1 LRSTASGT
9 VKSSMTCRPRA
20 DLSAAASVSDNT
32 PRSSPRSAS
41 RQPAS
46 STQTKGKRSQALRAG
61 ISSLHP
67 HACMYTQNCA
77 GAGTLLYRNITS
89 HVPPAASARTTE
101 ARSANRWSRRRSAS
115 RHRTPA
121 GRGRQA
127 RLAWQASPIQSPSL
141 VLECQCQWS
150 LGLHKRDRRPLPNLC
165 FTDQHNTRT
174 LCAILESE
182 RYAPQASAQFA
193 GEVCLRASLT
203 RAARARSRHVR
214 ELVLLQR
221 HQLARHQLQG
231 RRHGRSPRCGCELV
245 VLRALLKRRSC
256 GPQRKTDPLHA
267 SCARICWMRQEV

>member
-1 LRSTASGT
+1 
-9 VKSSMTCRPRA
+9 MTCRPRA

-127 RLAWQASPIQSPSL
+127 RLAWQASPIQSPIRSRVPVVSRLAQAGSEDFSQSL
-141 VLECQCQWS
+141 FHRPTQHTNSVRYSRIREVCTAS
-150 LGLHKRDRRPLPNLC
+150 KRPVCRGGV
-165 FTDQHNTRT
+165 
-174 LCAILESE
+174 LESE
-182 RYAPQASAQFA
+182 SDESCPRAQPPCSRTCASSTAPAGTASA
-193 GEVCLRASLT
+193 T
-203 RAARARSRHVR
+203 RAEAWALTTVRMRACRAAGPPKTP
-214 ELVLLQR
+214 
-221 HQLARHQLQG
+221 QLWTAA
-231 RRHGRSPRCGCELV
+231 EN
-245 VLRALLKRRSC
+245 
-256 GPQRKTDPLHA
+256 
-267 SCARICWMRQEV
+267 